1 MSKVVDLV
9 ARRRSPPDQSALR
22 SPAHPELARPRLEGL
37 AADVAIA
44 HVSAPAGY
52 GKSMLMR
59 RWQMHWQH
67 SGLLVTWVTIADSDR
82 EAENLADHLTTALQP
97 HAPSDG
103 TPVGPA
109 RAKRIPQDYCARI
122 KTAVGDRPSVLIV
135 DDAHRLRGSAGES
148 LLRELIAQRP
158 ATMRIAIASR
168 GSVALGLSKMRLTEP
183 VLDIGAD
190 VLRFDTEELQALLAA
205 CGASAS
211 TDSVRDLMRATDGW
225 PALLTLAA
233 QTLAKGEVEAARL
246 LKRLP
251 RPWDTAR
258 DYFEEQL
265 HVALARKTA
274 AFLESIGPL
283 GRFSTAFAT
292 AVLGDGRVVCTTRQI
307 DALGL
312 PITRSA
318 DDDEWRVLHPMY
330 SAHLEERMLADAPH
344 RLRALHRA
352 AAHWYAEH
360 DHLSDAVRSAFASN
374 DAAFAGEL
382 LARASAARK
391 RIGRFRQFAAWA
403 TQLPNE
409 VLDRYPTLRIEA
421 ACTHAALFEHE
432 AARLYA
438 EPVRLRFDDL
448 PLIAR
453 DDLHAVD
460 AVIAIYADRPESALE
475 TGLRGLRECQGHDPY
490 TMGTLRLATAYGWIA
505 KGAHQSARQA
515 ILAARADHEQAR
527 SAFGIA
533 CSLAL
538 SGLWHATQGQL
549 PSAVADWNEADKAIK
564 SLPEADSIEAVAV
577 GYLPEALYEWNDLDG
592 AEDVLRRCLLNSM
605 DIALPDMV
613 HCMFVAAA
621 RTAAAR
627 NEMERSREILDAAE
641 VAGLRRGW
649 PRLVQAVAWERV
661 RAALHRG
668 DMKEA
673 RQAHAALKR
682 EQGFEEP
689 AGFLPHSME
698 TEANLIGELRFE
710 IAVRPTS
717 SILGRIRAAISQATN
732 QGRVWRLVRLLILE
746 ASALRALDN
755 QAGALRS
762 LRRALELGEPGRMV
776 RSFADEGPQVLDL
789 IEAILDEE
797 RRVPMTTATTYLEQ
811 ILAAAGR
818 VPGAPSSCKTQV
830 EQLSRRE
837 WEVLQM
843 LVAGLSNADIGARLF
858 VSQHT
863 VKWHLQHIFEKLGVK
878 SRTQAAVLARAG
890 DLAHT

>member
-9 ARRRSPPDQSALR
+9 ARRHSSPDQSAPR
-22 SPAHPELARPRLEGL
+22 SAAHPELARPRLERL
-37 AADVAIA
+37 AAEVAIA

-52 GKSMLMR
+52 GKSMLLR
-59 RWQMHWQH
+59 RWQVQWQH
-67 SGLLVTWVTIADSDR
+67 SGLLVTWLTITDSDR
-82 EAENLADHLTTALQP
+82 EADSLARHLTSALQP
-97 HAPSDG
+97 HVSTHGAP
-103 TPVGPA
+103 VEAA
-109 RAKRIPQDYCARI
+109 RGKRITQDQCTQI
-122 KTAVGDRPSVLIV
+122 KAAAGDRPIVLVV
-135 DDAHRLRGSAGES
+135 DDAHRVRGSTGES

-158 ATMRIAIASR
+158 ATMRIVIASR
-168 GSVALGLSKMRLTEP
+168 GSVALGLAKLRLTER
-183 VLDIGAD
+183 VLDVGAD
-190 VLRFDTEELQALLAA
+190 LLRFDMEELYALLAA

-233 QTLAKGEVEAARL
+233 QTLAKSDVEAARL

-251 RPWDTAR
+251 RPWDSAR

-265 HVALARKTA
+265 HASLERKTA

-283 GRFSTAFAT
+283 GRFSTAFAA
-292 AVLGDGRVVCTTRQI
+292 AVLGDGQVVCTTRQI

-312 PITRSA
+312 PIAPSA
-318 DDDEWRVLHPMY
+318 EDDAWRVLHPMY
-330 SAHLEERMLADAPH
+330 AAHLEERMLADAPH
-344 RLRALHRA
+344 RLRELHRA

-391 RIGRFRQFAAWA
+391 RIGRFRQFASWA

-438 EPVRLRFDDL
+438 EPARLRFDDL
-448 PLIAR
+448 PLVAR

-527 SAFGIA
+527 NAFGIA

-538 SGLWHATQGQL
+538 CGLWHATQGQL
-549 PSAVADWNEADKAIK
+549 PNAVADWNEADKAIR
-564 SLPEADSIEAVAV
+564 SLPEAENIEAVAV

-649 PRLVQAVAWERV
+649 PRLVHAVAWERV

-668 DMKEA
+668 DLKEA
-673 RQAHAALKR
+673 RHAHAALKR
-682 EQGFEEP
+682 EQAFEEP
-689 AGFLPHSME
+689 AGFLPHSTE

-710 IAVRPTS
+710 VAMRPTG
-717 SILGRIRAAISQATN
+717 SIVSRVRTAISQATSH
-732 QGRVWRLVRLLILE
+732 GRVWRLVRLLILE

-755 QAGALRS
+755 HAGALRA

-776 RSFADEGPQVLDL
+776 RSFVDEGPHVLDL

-797 RRVPMTTATTYLEQ
+797 RRVPLTTTIAYLEQ

-818 VPGAPSSCKTQV
+818 VPGTRASRKAQV

-837 WEVLQM
+837 FEVLQM

-863 VKWHLQHIFEKLGVK
+863 VKWHLQHVYEKLGVK
-878 SRTQAAVLARAG
+878 SRTQAVAVARAG
-890 DLAHT
+890 ALAHT

>member
-22 SPAHPELARPRLEGL
+22 SPAHPELARPRLERL

-52 GKSMLMR
+52 GKSVLMR
-59 RWQMHWQH
+59 RWQAQWQH
-67 SGLLVTWVTIADSDR
+67 CGVPVTWLTITDSDR
-82 EAENLADHLTTALQP
+82 EAATLASRLTSALHP
-97 HAPSDG
+97 NASTDGAPVAP
-103 TPVGPA
+103 T
-109 RAKRIPQDYCARI
+109 RAKRTTQDDCARI
-122 KTAVGDRPSVLIV
+122 KTAAGDRPLVLIV

-158 ATMRIAIASR
+158 ATMRIAIATR
-168 GSVALGLSKMRLTEP
+168 GPVALGFSKLRLSEP
-183 VLDIGAD
+183 VLDVGAD
-190 VLRFDTEELQALLAA
+190 LLRFDMEELHALLAA
-205 CGASAS
+205 GGASAS
-211 TDSVRDLMRATDGW
+211 TDTARDLMRATEGW
-225 PALLTLAA
+225 PALLTLAT
-233 QTLAKGEVEAARL
+233 QTLAKGDVEAARL

-258 DYFEEQL
+258 DYLEEQL
-265 HVALARKTA
+265 HASLGRKTA

-283 GRFSTAFAT
+283 GRFSTAFAA
-292 AVLGDGRVVCTTRQI
+292 AVLGDEQVVCTTRQI

-318 DDDEWRVLHPMY
+318 EDEWRVLHPMY

-344 RLRALHRA
+344 RLRELHRA

-382 LARASAARK
+382 LARASATRK
-391 RIGRFRQFAAWA
+391 RIGRFRQFASWA
-403 TQLPNE
+403 TQLPSE

-505 KGAHQSARQA
+505 KSAHQSARQA

-527 SAFGIA
+527 NAFGIA

-564 SLPEADSIEAVAV
+564 SLPEAESIEAVAI

-682 EQGFEEP
+682 EQAFGEP
-689 AGFLPHSME
+689 AGFLPHSTE
-698 TEANLIGELRFE
+698 TEANLIGELRLE

-717 SILGRIRAAISQATN
+717 SILGRIRAAISQATS

-755 QAGALRS
+755 QAGALRA
-762 LRRALELGEPGRMV
+762 LRRALELGEPARMV
-776 RSFADEGPQVLDL
+776 RSFVDEGPRVLDL

-797 RRVPMTTATTYLEQ
+797 RHVPMTTGIAYLEQ
-811 ILAAAGR
+811 ILGAAGR
-818 VPGAPSSCKTQV
+818 VLRAPSSSKTQV

-837 WEVLQM
+837 FEVLQM

-863 VKWHLQHIFEKLGVK
+863 VKWHLQHIYEKLGVK
-878 SRTQAAVLARAG
+878 SRTQAVAVARAG